1 MKQWFTIGSFLIL
14 LTLSL
19 FLGVHV
25 GRTDD
30 AVNMNDI
37 GSIQDEMNKLTSQ
50 LNQSISATKPL
61 LDQVKSMQDQM
72 NQIKTQVAGIEQ
84 DVATKQKAIDSSYQD
99 LAEKEKILNQTI
111 RDFYI
116 KSTYNSPIL
125 ILLSS
130 QNAAQLTQVLAYQQ
144 AATNQDKAI
153 ITNLAL
159 SIADLEQKKKDLEAE
174 KTQLVALQANLD
186 DQSTKLNKIIQ
197 GAQAYQ
203 ASLSNQIAQL
213 SSRQQDLLAQ
223 KLASLN
229 IPQTAYA
236 GLGGGCSSD
245 INPFKSPGF
254 SPAFGFFTYGV
265 PNRVGLN
272 QYGAKGRAE
281 AGQSDTT
288 ILNAYYQNF
297 QVTNVDPNTNITVNG
312 TNDYGQS
319 FSNQQMHLDDYVK
332 HLYEMPANW
341 PMEALK
347 AQAIAARSYVMAY
360 TNNGANPI
368 CPSQSCQEVKQ
379 EINDSNWQAAV
390 DATAG
395 QVMESGGQPIKA
407 WFSSTHG
414 GYVFSSSDIGWSGT
428 SYTKE
433 AQDASGSVNSF
444 SDLQNNA
451 YDKASPWFYCDW
463 GSRSAYNNTAWLQSS
478 EVADIANVISLV
490 QADASVKEH
499 LYQTDKPNP
508 AGTDTWDANRVK
520 QELQNRGITPFN
532 SVSSISVNVDYGK
545 GIVTSVTVNGDS
557 GSKNFAGDFFKTYFD
572 LRAPSNIQIV
582 GPLYNIE
589 VR

>member
-1 MKQWFTIGSFLIL
+1 MKHWVTIGSFLVVFF
-14 LTLSL
+14 LSL
-19 FLGVHV
+19 FLWVHI
-25 GRTDD
+25 GKTDNTI
-30 AVNMNDI
+30 NMNDI
-37 GSIQDEMNKLTSQ
+37 GSIQDAMNKLTSQ
-50 LNQSISATKPL
+50 LNQSVNATKPL
-61 LDQVKSMQDQM
+61 VEQVNSMQQQM
-72 NQIKTQVAGIEQ
+72 NQIKSQVAGIQ
-84 DVATKQKAIDSSYQD
+84 TDVIAKQKIIDTSYQN
-99 LAEKEKILNQTI
+99 LSIKEKALNQTI

-159 SIADLEQKKKDLEAE
+159 SITDLEQRKKALEAE
-174 KTQLVALQANLD
+174 KIQLVALQANLD

-203 ASLSNQIAQL
+203 ASLTSQIAQL

-236 GLGGGCSSD
+236 GLGGGCASD

-254 SPAFGFFTYGV
+254 NPAFGFFTYGV
-265 PNRVGLN
+265 PNRIGLN

-281 AGQSDTT
+281 AGQSYNT
-288 ILNAYYQNF
+288 ILSAYYQNF
-297 QVTNVDPNTNITVNG
+297 QITTVDANTNITVNG
-312 TNDYGQS
+312 TNDYGQGFVS
-319 FSNQQMHLDDYVK
+319 QQMHLDDYVK
-332 HLYEMPANW
+332 HLYEMPTSW
-341 PMEALK
+341 SMEALK

-379 EINDSNWQAAV
+379 EVNDNNWQTAV
-390 DATAG
+390 NATAG

-414 GYVFSSSDIGWSGT
+414 GYVFTSSDIGWSGT
-428 SYTKE
+428 PYTKE
-433 AQDASGSVNSF
+433 SQDANGSINNF
-444 SDLQNNA
+444 SDLLSNA
-451 YDKASPWFYCDW
+451 YDKDSPWFYCDW
-463 GSRSAYNNTAWLQSS
+463 GSRASYNHTAWLQPS
-478 EVADIANVISLV
+478 EVADISNVIALV
-490 QADASVKEH
+490 QTDASVKEH

-508 AGTDTWDANRVK
+508 AGTDTWDAGRVK
-520 QELQNRGITPFN
+520 QELQNRNITPFN
-532 SVSSISVNVDYGK
+532 TISSISVNVDFGK
-545 GIVTSVTVNGDS
+545 GLVTSVTVNGDT
-557 GSKNFAGDFFKTYFD
+557 GNKNFPGDFFKTYFD
-572 LRAPSNIQIV
+572 LRAPANIQIV
-582 GPLYNIE
+582 GPLYNI
-589 VR
+589 